1 MAKHSA
7 AKTEKHEAHP
17 NYWLIGIVLAVL
29 TVLELTVTSNWFITT
44 FNLSQ
49 ALTDF
54 LLLVFAVAK
63 ALFVVG
69 YYMHLKF
76 DSRIFTVMFSIG
88 ILFALLLSTT
98 FMLLF

>member
-7 AKTEKHEAHP
+7 AESSKHDAHP
-17 NYWLIGIVLAVL
+17 NYWLLA
-29 TVLELTVTSNWFITT
+29 
-44 FNLSQ
+44 
-49 ALTDF
+49 
-54 LLLVFAVAK
+54 FAFAK